1 MSARLRIACIDEFF
15 LSAVSVCLPVFQP
28 VSVSSIHFTEHSRQ
42 PPRRLAGEYQPN
54 CQKMT
59 NKGNHRSGCL
69 AGAQTNE
76 TTHLGHCSNRPNPTD
91 ARGSTQCDTDI
102 VRRLPD
108 ILLIG
113 SGKYLGG
120 DRTMGVGTGGNP
132 TSTHIYNM
140 YIYIERE
147 TERQTD
153 RQTDRDREKQRK
165 RE

>member
-1 MSARLRIACIDEFF
+1 M
-15 LSAVSVCLPVFQP
+15 
-28 VSVSSIHFTEHSRQ
+28 
-42 PPRRLAGEYQPN
+42 AG
-54 CQKMT
+54 
-59 NKGNHRSGCL
+59 L

-132 TSTHIYNM
+132 TCTRI
-140 YIYIERE
+140 YIYTERE
-147 TERQTD
+147 RGREGGRQTD
-153 RQTDRDREKQRK
+153 RQTVRDKEK
-165 RE
+165 

>member
-1 MSARLRIACIDEFF
+1 M
-15 LSAVSVCLPVFQP
+15 
-28 VSVSSIHFTEHSRQ
+28 
-42 PPRRLAGEYQPN
+42 AG
-54 CQKMT
+54 
-59 NKGNHRSGCL
+59 L

-132 TSTHIYNM
+132 TCTRI
-140 YIYIERE
+140 YIYREGERE
-147 TERQTD
+147 RERERERGRETD
-153 RQTDRDREKQRK
+153 RQTDRQRQRK
-165 RE
+165 IEKERVTPT